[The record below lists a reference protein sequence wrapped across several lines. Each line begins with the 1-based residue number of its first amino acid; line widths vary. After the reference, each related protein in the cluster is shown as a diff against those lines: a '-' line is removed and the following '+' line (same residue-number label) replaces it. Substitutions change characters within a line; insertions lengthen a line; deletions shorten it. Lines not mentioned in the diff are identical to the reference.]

1 MKRLLPLASVTTTPG
16 RSPHCARAPE
26 SPTPPAVLKK
36 RCFRWGARPR
46 NDNRLQPGEPLG
58 CLVRERGSPIWISN
72 QAQIWPALSGD
83 G

>member
-1 MKRLLPLASVTTTPG
+1 MKNYFRLRLLRLPPW
-16 RSPHCARAPE
+16 RSLHCARAPE

-36 RCFRWGARPR
+36 PYFGGARPR

-72 QAQIWPALSGD
+72 QGANMARFIR
-83 G
+83 